1 MHIDFVLYLNEIIL
15 IFSFVS
21 GYLVQYYIWDIWLYF
36 YIISRNYFDC
46 HKVFPHRNS
55 IFSYFTVEHLGKLQ
69 IWTTMTIT
77 DMSYGN
83 FFFFLED
90 AYFSVKF
97 LIIYSVSL
105 GTYNDLPNVLAS
117 KSTSWYSPTITEDSR
132 SPTTSPNLAFLF
144 HFVILLS
151 R

>member
-21 GYLVQYYIWDIWLYF
+21 GYLVQYYIWDMWLYF
-36 YIISRNYFDC
+36 YIISRNCFDC

-69 IWTTMTIT
+69 IWTAMTIT
-77 DMSYGN
+77 AMAYGN
-83 FFFFLED
+83 FFFLED

-117 KSTSWYSPTITEDSR
+117 VYSPTITEDSR